1 MNVKRAGIVII
12 LVILGLILIM
22 LTSITAQK
30 AIRPHP
36 VKGWHSINIDSM
48 VTITVKKN
56 SQFIEKR
63 VGELKHAEKAC
74 DSFKEVVT
82 ELKQENKKLN
92 EKVNGTDDD
101 VVGEPFE
108 LKPIVSKDKNN

>member
-1 MNVKRAGIVII
+1 MQPNKAAAVIT

-30 AIRPHP
+30 AIRPHE

-48 VTITVKKN
+48 VTVTVKRN

-74 DSFKEVVT
+74 DSFKTVVT
-82 ELKQENKKLN
+82 ELKQENIKLN
-92 EKVNGTDDD
+92 EKINGDDDD
-101 VVGEPFE
+101 VAGKPFE
-108 LKPIVSKDKNN
+108 LKPIVSENKNN

>member
-1 MNVKRAGIVII
+1 MQPNKAGIVII
-12 LVILGLILIM
+12 LTILGLILIM

-30 AIRPHP
+30 AIKPHP
-36 VKGWHSINIDSM
+36 VKGWHSMNIDSM
-48 VTITVKKN
+48 VSVTVKKN
-56 SQFIEKR
+56 SAFIQKR
-63 VGELKHAEKAC
+63 VGELKQAEKAC

>member
-1 MNVKRAGIVII
+1 MQPNKAAAVIT

-48 VTITVKKN
+48 VTVTVRKN

-101 VVGEPFE
+101 AIGEPFE

>member
-1 MNVKRAGIVII
+1 MQPNKAGIFLI

-30 AIRPHP
+30 AIKPHP
-36 VKGWHSINIDSM
+36 VKGWHSMNIDSM
-48 VTITVKKN
+48 VSVTVKKN
-56 SQFIEKR
+56 SAFIQKR
-63 VGELKHAEKAC
+63 VGELKQAEKAC

-108 LKPIVSKDKNN
+108 LKPIVSKDKDN

>member
-1 MNVKRAGIVII
+1 MQQNKAGIFLI
-12 LVILGLILIM
+12 LIILGLILIM

-48 VTITVKKN
+48 VNITVKKN

-101 VVGEPFE
+101 AIGEPFE
-108 LKPIVSKDKNN
+108 LKPIVSKDKDN

>member
-1 MNVKRAGIVII
+1 MQPNKAAAVIT

-22 LTSITAQK
+22 LTSITAQN

-48 VTITVKKN
+48 ITVTVKKN

-108 LKPIVSKDKNN
+108 LKPIVSKDKDN

>member
-1 MNVKRAGIVII
+1 MQPNKAAAVIT

-48 VTITVKKN
+48 ITVTVKKN

-92 EKVNGTDDD
+92 EKVNGIDDD

-108 LKPIVSKDKNN
+108 LKPIVSKDKDN

>member
-1 MNVKRAGIVII
+1 MNINKAAVVII
-12 LVILGLILIM
+12 LTILGLILIM
-22 LTSITAQK
+22 LTSIVAQK

-36 VKGWHSINIDSM
+36 VKGWHNMNLDSM
-48 VTITVKKN
+48 VAVTVTKN

-82 ELKQENKKLN
+82 ELKQENTKLN
-92 EKVNGTDDD
+92 EKINGDGDD
-101 VVGEPFE
+101 VAGEPFE
-108 LKPIVSKDKNN
+108 LKPIVSENKNN

>member
-1 MNVKRAGIVII
+1 MQPNKAGIVLI
-12 LVILGLILIM
+12 LTILGLILIM
-22 LTSITAQK
+22 LTSIVAQK

-36 VKGWHSINIDSM
+36 IKGWHNMNLDSM
-48 VTITVKKN
+48 VAVTVTKN

-82 ELKQENKKLN
+82 ELKQENTKLN
-92 EKVNGTDDD
+92 EKINGDGDD
-101 VVGEPFE
+101 VAGEPFE
-108 LKPIVSKDKNN
+108 LKPIVSENKNN

>member
-1 MNVKRAGIVII
+1 MQPNKAAAVII
-12 LVILGLILIM
+12 LVILGLIL
-22 LTSITAQK
+22 K

-48 VTITVKKN
+48 ITVTVKKN

-101 VVGEPFE
+101 VIGEPFE

>member
-1 MNVKRAGIVII
+1 MQPNKAGIVII
-12 LVILGLILIM
+12 LTILGLILIM
-22 LTSITAQK
+22 LTSIVAQK

-36 VKGWHSINIDSM
+36 IKGWHNINLDSM
-48 VTITVKKN
+48 VSVTVHKN

-82 ELKQENKKLN
+82 VLKQENIKLN
-92 EKVNGTDDD
+92 EKINGDGDDAA
-101 VVGEPFE
+101 GEPFKLE
-108 LKPIVSKDKNN
+108 PIVSENKNN

>member
-1 MNVKRAGIVII
+1 MQPNKAGIFLI

-36 VKGWHSINIDSM
+36 IKGWHNMNIDSM
-48 VTITVKKN
+48 IAVTVKKN
-56 SQFIEKR
+56 SAFIEKR

-74 DSFKEVVT
+74 DSFKTVVT
-82 ELKQENKKLN
+82 ELKQENTKLN
-92 EKVNGTDDD
+92 EKINSGDDD
-101 VVGEPFE
+101 APAQPFE
-108 LKPIVSKDKNN
+108 LKPIVSEDKDN

>member
-1 MNVKRAGIVII
+1 MQPNKAGIFLI
-12 LVILGLILIM
+12 LIILGLILIM

-108 LKPIVSKDKNN
+108 LKPIVSKDKDN

>member
-1 MNVKRAGIVII
+1 MQPNKAGLVII
-12 LVILGLILIM
+12 LTILGLIFIM
-22 LTSITAQK
+22 LTSIVAQK

-36 VKGWHSINIDSM
+36 IKGWHNMNIDSM
-48 VTITVKKN
+48 VTVTVKKN

-92 EKVNGTDDD
+92 EKVNGTYDD

-108 LKPIVSKDKNN
+108 LKPIVSKDKDN

>member
-1 MNVKRAGIVII
+1 MQPNKAAVVII
-12 LVILGLILIM
+12 LTILGLILIM

-48 VTITVKKN
+48 VTVTVKKN

-82 ELKQENKKLN
+82 ELKQENNKLN
-92 EKVNGTDDD
+92 EKINGDGDD
-101 VVGEPFE
+101 VAGEPFE
-108 LKPIVSKDKNN
+108 LKPIVPKDKNN